1 MAATTLKAVSADP
14 HTCTGE
20 EFPESSPGSLKTI
33 AQTEEF
39 HK

>member
-1 MAATTLKAVSADP
+1 MAAGTLKAVPAAP
-14 HTCTGE
+14 HMCTGE

-33 AQTEEF
+33 EQAEEF